1 MAFVLVGWTGL
12 LVPSLIRS
20 IKEAFAQT
28 DAGIGIFYFVYAV
41 SYATGS
47 FAGGMLTERLG
58 RRTVLTLAAAA
69 HGVGFVL
76 LALAPAWAIFL
87 LAAVPGGLG
96 GGAIDGG
103 GNGLILDLY
112 RSGRG
117 RALNLLHLFFSVGAL
132 SAPVVTGR
140 LVEGG
145 VAWDSVLLGSG
156 IAAVVVAALF
166 AGVTMPHGRRESVAS
181 ASTAVGERTTSGLA
195 RLGAPLILL
204 AVAISCYVAAEI
216 GVSNWLVRF
225 LEPAPLSTATLA
237 LSLFWAGLAL
247 GRLAAARLAD
257 RFDHVAFAMTAAGAT
272 AVVLVGA
279 ILVPSLPVSI
289 ALFGLTGFVTGPIFP
304 MIVAIGGDRYP
315 ERSAA
320 VSGFLSGAA
329 VIGSIVY
336 PPVMG
341 FLSVTV
347 GLTVAMLGNAVLC
360 LAAVGALALVARSRR
375 QSA

>member
-1 MAFVLVGWTGL
+1 
-12 LVPSLIRS
+12 VP
-20 IKEAFAQT
+20 A
-28 DAGIGIFYFVYAV
+28 
-41 SYATGS
+41 
-47 FAGGMLTERLG
+47 
-58 RRTVLTLAAAA
+58 
-69 HGVGFVL
+69 
-76 LALAPAWAIFL
+76 
-87 LAAVPGGLG
+87 GLG

-145 VAWDSVLLGSG
+145 VPWETVLIGSG
-156 IAAVVVAALF
+156 IAALVIAALF
-166 AGVTMPHGRRESVAS
+166 AVVPMPHGRRARTGAAVPADEGGR
-181 ASTAVGERTTSGLA
+181 TAGLA
-195 RLGAPLILL
+195 SLGGPLILL
-204 AVAISCYVAAEI
+204 AIAISCYVAAEV

-247 GRLAAARLAD
+247 GRLVAARLAD

-272 AVVLVGA
+272 AVVLVAA
-279 ILVPSLPVSI
+279 IMVPSLPVSI

-304 MIVAIGGDRYP
+304 MIIAIGGDRYP

-320 VSGFLSGAA
+320 VSGTLTGAA
-329 VIGSIVY
+329 VIGSIIY

-347 GLTVAMLGNAVLC
+347 GLTVAMLGSAVLC
-360 LAAVGALALVARSRR
+360 LAAVGALALVGRTGRERA
-375 QSA
+375 